1 MNKTLRSA
9 LVLVLVLLTVAQLAL
24 PVTAFAAQGQA
35 IISLKRATI
44 NMAQDRTLE
53 LTARV
58 TPSSAKDD
66 VVWRSGNTSIAT
78 VSDGT
83 VTARRVGRV
92 KIGVRVPGG
101 KWSICT
107 VTIKNTGSGDSGGG
121 GSARPASL
129 VLSSTAEEM
138 AVGQKLTLSATIKPT
153 SANQAVRWQTNN
165 ASIVSVSQDGVVTAR
180 RPGRALVR
188 ATALGNSRLKR
199 SVRITVSASNPP
211 TSIALSPDTDQM
223 NVGNTL
229 RLIATVSPSGATDAV
244 TWSSSSSAVA
254 TVSKTGVVTAKR
266 EGRAVIRATSTVN
279 DRVRA
284 TRTITVSDPGKVT
297 SIKIDQ
303 TDMYLNKGSATQLT
317 YTILPENN
325 KAQVTWSSSDTQV
338 AAVTTTGKVAGRDS
352 GTATITVRAGNKS
365 DNIEV
370 RVLTSE
376 REEDLPDTYVAS
388 ASQVSGNRRKINAIF
403 RSAMEELEMNVV
415 KKDITTSERASRKAI
430 LQRGFVMYDVAWKS
444 TSNVAYWN
452 PKSGNSYIADRIYF
466 GMPYTQNNRNFN
478 LEKWLGVL
486 RPSKSGD
493 VYTVSGMPNVS
504 YPGNDCSS
512 FVSISQYGANSGLSD
527 LNTDALYTS
536 TGYTTIPDGFNRMV
550 PGDIL
555 VKHGHTAMF
564 LYYVTPDRIMV
575 IEQGG
580 GMEPNTVACHI
591 KSVNGV
597 YRPQGYRV
605 RRKAGFAN

>member
-107 VTIKNTGSGDSGGG
+107 VTIKNTGSGDSSGG
-121 GSARPASL
+121 GSARPTSL

-211 TSIALSPDTDQM
+211 TSIALSPDTD
-223 NVGNTL
+223 
-229 RLIATVSPSGATDAV
+229 
-244 TWSSSSSAVA
+244 
-254 TVSKTGVVTAKR
+254 
-266 EGRAVIRATSTVN
+266 
-279 DRVRA
+279 
-284 TRTITVSDPGKVT
+284 
-297 SIKIDQ
+297 
-303 TDMYLNKGSATQLT
+303 
-317 YTILPENN
+317 
-325 KAQVTWSSSDTQV
+325 
-338 AAVTTTGKVAGRDS
+338 
-352 GTATITVRAGNKS
+352 
-365 DNIEV
+365 
-370 RVLTSE
+370 
-376 REEDLPDTYVAS
+376 
-388 ASQVSGNRRKINAIF
+388 
-403 RSAMEELEMNVV
+403 
-415 KKDITTSERASRKAI
+415 
-430 LQRGFVMYDVAWKS
+430 
-444 TSNVAYWN
+444 
-452 PKSGNSYIADRIYF
+452 
-466 GMPYTQNNRNFN
+466 
-478 LEKWLGVL
+478 
-486 RPSKSGD
+486 
-493 VYTVSGMPNVS
+493 
-504 YPGNDCSS
+504 
-512 FVSISQYGANSGLSD
+512 
-527 LNTDALYTS
+527 
-536 TGYTTIPDGFNRMV
+536 
-550 PGDIL
+550 
-555 VKHGHTAMF
+555 
-564 LYYVTPDRIMV
+564 
-575 IEQGG
+575 
-580 GMEPNTVACHI
+580 
-591 KSVNGV
+591 
-597 YRPQGYRV
+597 
-605 RRKAGFAN
+605 